1 MLIRVELTFR
11 IFMGIA
17 DPVPRKTTSGYRLL
31 FSMERHTSSCSLLRV
46 RSEPALELSPAP
58 QEGLVV

>member
-1 MLIRVELTFR
+1 MLMRVELTFR

-31 FSMERHTSSCSLLRV
+31 FSMERHVKLFTSSG
-46 RSEPALELSPAP
+46 
-58 QEGLVV
+58 QK